1 MTCIARIARIAFI
14 VGLLG
19 AAFSGAAA
27 ANPCAFVGQEI
38 CQQGEVYRCETC
50 GGETCPILKGEKC
63 VVDAR
68 TIYGSWSGSGHQSP
82 AGSSSDYPVS
92 MSLNESGG
100 SIDYPS
106 LGCGGTLSLV
116 SGNELASEYTEHIT
130 YGNCIDGGAV
140 TVRLENNV
148 VAWTWLGSDNNQQ
161 YSVIAVLSRQ

>member
-1 MTCIARIARIAFI
+1 MTCIARIAFI
-14 VGLLG
+14 VGVLV

-27 ANPCAFVGQEI
+27 ANPCAYVGQEI

-50 GGETCPILKGEKC
+50 AGETCPILKGEKC

-68 TIYGSWSGSGHQSP
+68 TIYGSWSGSAHQSP

-100 SIDYPS
+100 STDYPS

-116 SGNELASEYTEHIT
+116 SGNELASEYIEHIT
-130 YGNCIDGGAV
+130 YGNDKCIDGGAV
-140 TVRLENNV
+140 TVRLKNNV
-148 VAWTWLGSDNNQQ
+148 VAWTWLGSYDNQQ
-161 YSVIAVLSRQ
+161 YNAIAVLSRQ